1 MHCTF
6 RVVEL
11 LKEDRRERGD
21 VVSYEIEYFVG
32 FSESVVMGLPNIVVQ
47 EFTQQLRKVEFLG

>member
-1 MHCTF
+1 
-6 RVVEL
+6 VVEL

-32 FSESVVMGLPNIVVQ
+32 VQ
-47 EFTQQLRKVEFLG
+47 